1 MNAITRSVSLD
12 DKYVSNDGRV
22 YLTGIQALV
31 RLALDRSRLDRAS
44 GLKTGGFISGYR
56 GSPLAGFDTEL
67 VRAKRHLAPADIVFK
82 PGVNEELGATAVWGS
97 QKVAHHGK
105 GSDYDGVFGIW
116 YGKAPGVDRA
126 GDVLRQAN
134 ASGTAANG
142 GVLALAGDDHLA
154 KSSILPAQSEF
165 FFQHVEMPVLNPSD
179 IQEVLDYGLHGFA
192 MSRFSGLWSG
202 LICLA
207 DTMDASATISVDPA
221 RLDFVFPEDRDPRR
235 HDDLNRVLLLGN
247 RLETERLLRDVRIP
261 AARAYVRANG
271 LDRVAFGASRPRIGI
286 VATGKAY
293 RDLRQAF
300 ELIGLTEERARDIG
314 LAIYKVAMPWPLE
327 PIGLSNFARGLE
339 RLLVVEHKRAFLEP
353 QIKEIAY
360 GWPDH
365 ARPAI
370 WGKMTPQGNPFLS
383 DLLELAVAEIIPA
396 LLAFLP
402 ADFVTSEMR
411 AVAERMNRQ
420 VMWSQGHAERAARVP
435 YFCSGCPHSSSTV
448 VPEGARA
455 MPGIG
460 CHAMTEIP
468 GRTTDGQIAMGGE
481 GVLWVG
487 QSEFA
492 RDSHVFA
499 NVGDGTYFH
508 SGILAI
514 RQAVASKVPIT
525 YKILYNDAVAMT
537 GGQPVD
543 GTLTV
548 PQLTRQL
555 EAEGVERVVV
565 VSEEPDAYIG
575 RRDLAPGTDVF
586 HRDELM
592 RVQQELQEIA
602 GVTVLIYDQTC
613 AAEKRRRRKRGN
625 FADPDMRLFINE
637 RVCEGCGDCS
647 VQSNCISIEP
657 LATPFG
663 EKRRINQS
671 SCNKDFSCAKG
682 FCPSFVEVEGASLR
696 RAEASGLDLAALVAE
711 LPEAGVAGLETT
723 LNLLIAGIGGAGVT
737 TTAAVLAM
745 AAHIDG
751 KQASTLD
758 MTGLAQKGGPVTSHL
773 RFSTADRAI
782 EGPRIPTA
790 SLDVLLA
797 SDMVVAT
804 NAEQLA
810 LIDRERTAGF
820 ANSRV
825 APTAEFVMKQT
836 LSFDEARML
845 KTLDEA
851 CPLFAGHDIAR
862 IAEALFGD
870 AIYANMMLV
879 GMAHQAG
886 RLPLTTTALDTA
898 IRLNGAAVEK
908 NLSAFHAG
916 RVLFAAP
923 DKILA
928 GLPAANAVDPAADM
942 DLDTRIAFLAAEL
955 AAYQDE
961 AYAQRFLNA
970 VASVR
975 AADERAGNGT
985 LRLTRT
991 LADGLYRAMAYKD
1004 EYEVAR
1010 LYSQPD
1016 FRARL
1021 EAQFDSPR
1029 KLKVLLAPPLISRS
1043 LDPRTGRPRK
1053 IAFGPWIFTAF
1064 RLLAKAKR
1072 LRGSAFDPF
1081 GRTGERRMER
1091 EFARLCL
1098 ADAVRIA
1105 GLVGTANYGLLV
1117 ELARVA
1123 DAVRGFGPVK
1133 EANHAKAMAR
1143 REALLAQLAPEG
1155 EGAPVMEA
1163 AE

>member
-1 MNAITRSVSLD
+1 
-12 DKYVSNDGRV
+12 
-22 YLTGIQALV
+22 
-31 RLALDRSRLDRAS
+31 
-44 GLKTGGFISGYR
+44 
-56 GSPLAGFDTEL
+56 
-67 VRAKRHLAPADIVFK
+67 
-82 PGVNEELGATAVWGS
+82 
-97 QKVAHHGK
+97 
-105 GSDYDGVFGIW
+105 
-116 YGKAPGVDRA
+116 
-126 GDVLRQAN
+126 
-134 ASGTAANG
+134 
-142 GVLALAGDDHLA
+142 
-154 KSSILPAQSEF
+154 
-165 FFQHVEMPVLNPSD
+165 
-179 IQEVLDYGLHGFA
+179 
-192 MSRFSGLWSG
+192 
-202 LICLA
+202 
-207 DTMDASATISVDPA
+207 
-221 RLDFVFPEDRDPRR
+221 
-235 HDDLNRVLLLGN
+235 
-247 RLETERLLRDVRIP
+247 
-261 AARAYVRANG
+261 
-271 LDRVAFGASRPRIGI
+271 
-286 VATGKAY
+286 
-293 RDLRQAF
+293 
-300 ELIGLTEERARDIG
+300 
-314 LAIYKVAMPWPLE
+314 
-327 PIGLSNFARGLE
+327 
-339 RLLVVEHKRAFLEP
+339 
-353 QIKEIAY
+353 
-360 GWPDH
+360 
-365 ARPAI
+365 
-370 WGKMTPQGNPFLS
+370 
-383 DLLELAVAEIIPA
+383 
-396 LLAFLP
+396 
-402 ADFVTSEMR
+402 
-411 AVAERMNRQ
+411 
-420 VMWSQGHAERAARVP
+420 
-435 YFCSGCPHSSSTV
+435 
-448 VPEGARA
+448 
-455 MPGIG
+455 
-460 CHAMTEIP
+460 
-468 GRTTDGQIAMGGE
+468 
-481 GVLWVG
+481 
-487 QSEFA
+487 
-492 RDSHVFA
+492 
-499 NVGDGTYFH
+499 
-508 SGILAI
+508 
-514 RQAVASKVPIT
+514 
-525 YKILYNDAVAMT
+525 
-537 GGQPVD
+537 
-543 GTLTV
+543 
-548 PQLTRQL
+548 
-555 EAEGVERVVV
+555 
-565 VSEEPDAYIG
+565 
-575 RRDLAPGTDVF
+575 
-586 HRDELM
+586 
-592 RVQQELQEIA
+592 
-602 GVTVLIYDQTC
+602 
-613 AAEKRRRRKRGN
+613 
-625 FADPDMRLFINE
+625 
-637 RVCEGCGDCS
+637 

-711 LPEAGVAGLETT
+711 LPEAEVAGLETT

-745 AAHIDG
+745 AAHVDG

-886 RLPLTTTALDTA
+886 RLPLSTTALDTA
-898 IRLNGAAVEK
+898 IRLNGAAVDK
-908 NLSAFHAG
+908 NLAAFHAG

-923 DKILA
+923 EKILA
-928 GLPAANAVDPAADM
+928 GLPAANSVDPAAEM
-942 DLDTRIAFLAAEL
+942 DLDTRIAFLGREL

-961 AYAQRFLNA
+961 AYARRFRDA
-970 VASVR
+970 VAQVR

-991 LADGLYRAMAYKD
+991 LAEGLYRAMAYKD

-1091 EFARLCL
+1091 EFASLCL
-1098 ADAVRIA
+1098 ADAERIA

-1123 DAVRGFGPVK
+1123 DTVRGFGPVK
-1133 EANHAKAMAR
+1133 EANFAKAMAR

-1155 EGAPVMEA
+1155 EGSPVMEA